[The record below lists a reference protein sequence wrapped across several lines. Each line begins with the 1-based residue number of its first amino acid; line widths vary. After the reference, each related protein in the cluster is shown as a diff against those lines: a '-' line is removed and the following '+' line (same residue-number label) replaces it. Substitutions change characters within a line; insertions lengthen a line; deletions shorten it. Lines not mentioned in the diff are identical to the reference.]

1 MSEKLK
7 KVIEVSDLAH
17 SDYVEV
23 WTPTFKA
30 VGSLFKEEGKTYE
43 GLITLSNV
51 KVYPLFHEE
60 HKESCFTVERD
71 WLNIFEDK
79 IIAFTVL

>member
-1 MSEKLK
+1 MSEKLT
-7 KVIEVSDLAH
+7 KVIKISDLAH
-17 SDYVEV
+17 SDHLEI

-30 VGSLFKEEGKTYE
+30 VGSLFKENGKILN
-43 GLITLSNV
+43 GIVTLSNA
-51 KVYPLFHEE
+51 KVYPLFNEE
-60 HKESCFTVERD
+60 HKESCFSVERD